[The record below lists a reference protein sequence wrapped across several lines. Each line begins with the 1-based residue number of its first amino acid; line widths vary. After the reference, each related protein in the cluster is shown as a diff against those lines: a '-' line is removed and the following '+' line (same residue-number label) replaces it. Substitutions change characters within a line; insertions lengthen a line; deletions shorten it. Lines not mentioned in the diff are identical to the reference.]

1 MIGATLK
8 LILVGMF
15 AFLAIYFLL
24 TVNFHLNKGIF
35 PLSFTF
41 LEGLENMASDKK
53 TNEAAA
59 ADTFVAALKAE
70 IIKMQDE
77 LLISKYRKQYE
88 DAIINMDDYI
98 GCLMLKQTLNAN
110 LDTEGVLK
118 YANNMNNLRSLKDS
132 LNISMKFLDSQQ

>member
-1 MIGATLK
+1 MIGSTLK

-35 PLSFTF
+35 PISFTF
-41 LEGLENMASDKK
+41 LEGLENMDKK

-70 IIKMQDE
+70 MIKMQDE
-77 LLISKYRKQYE
+77 LLIPKYRKQYE
-88 DAIINMDDYI
+88 DAIINMDDYV
-98 GCLMLKQTLNAN
+98 GFLMLKQTLNAN

-118 YANNMNNLRSLKDS
+118 YANNLNNLRSLKDS
-132 LNISMKFLDSQQ
+132 LNVTMKFLDSQQ

>member
-24 TVNFHLNKGIF
+24 TINFHLNKGIF
-35 PLSFTF
+35 PISFNF
-41 LEGLENMASDKK
+41 LEGLENMGDKK

-77 LLISKYRKQYE
+77 LLIPKYRKQYE
-88 DAIINMDDYI
+88 DAIINMDDYV
-98 GCLMLKQTLNAN
+98 GFLMLKQTLNAN

-118 YANNMNNLRSLKDS
+118 YANNMSNLRSLKDS
-132 LNISMKFLDSQQ
+132 LNITMKFLDVQQ

>member
-1 MIGATLK
+1 MFGATLK
-8 LILVGMF
+8 LILLGMF

-35 PLSFTF
+35 PISFTF
-41 LEGLENMASDKK
+41 LEGLENMNNKK
-53 TNEAAA
+53 TNEAAST
-59 ADTFVAALKAE
+59 DTFIAALKAE

-98 GCLMLKQTLNAN
+98 GFLMLKQTLNAN

-132 LNISMKFLDSQQ
+132 LNITMKFLDSQQ